1 MSEENQELQITDGE
15 RQIYEAAQASPFVA
29 NDPEVQ
35 EVVKKVESVL
45 GSQQTQAPTQQMN
58 EEPDGQE
65 KTNANN
71 SQDNEPVKPPT
82 TEEVASIFNQKRVNA
97 IEFDESISNF
107 IKDKYSIDNPD
118 TFINSVD
125 NWRRDAQKKVELEKE
140 YNALVDNFTS
150 LPKGIND
157 ILDAYSTG
165 QDWTEVAKSSIA
177 GLDYSKSFSNQNTED
192 IVKHYFK
199 DFYIETKNNLDEGD
213 ISDIEYKEQLA
224 RFSTAAKSLYE
235 QDRTR
240 LEHEKT
246 KIVESQKEQLEKLS
260 GSARKSLEVFRNG
273 NPIFSHKSY
282 QSKLDKIYKD
292 LDGNNISRY
301 FVDKDGTWKPEAVER
316 LFYAVYGK
324 EEGEKALEAARKDGI
339 SQGRQDVVDRGNKTP
354 NVGTSQTSGM
364 TENQM
369 MENLRKTTFVG
380 STFKSNPFAPKV
392 SKK

>member
-1 MSEENQELQITDGE
+1 MSEENQAPQITDGE
-15 RQIYEAAQASPFVA
+15 RQIYEAAQASPFIA

-35 EVVKKVESVL
+35 EVVKKVEASL
-45 GSQQTQAPTQQMN
+45 GGQQAPTSTPTQTPT
-58 EEPDGQE
+58 EEP
-65 KTNANN
+65 TSANN
-71 SQDNEPVKPPT
+71 AQAEEPKKPAT
-82 TEEVASIFNQKRVNA
+82 AEEIKSIFTQSSGNT
-97 IEFDESISNF
+97 IEFDEKISAF

-125 NWRRDAQKKVELEKE
+125 NWRTDAQKKAELEKE
-140 YNALVDNFTS
+140 YNALVDNFS
-150 LPKGIND
+150 NLPQGIND

-165 QDWTEVAKSSIA
+165 RDWTEVAKNSFA
-177 GLDYSKSFSNQNTED
+177 GLDYSKPFSNQNTED

-199 DFYIETKNNLDEGD
+199 DFYNETKRNLDEGD
-213 ISDIEYKEQLA
+213 ISDSEYKEQLA

-240 LEHEKT
+240 LDEEKNRM
-246 KIVESQKEQLEKLS
+246 VEQQREQLERLS
-260 GSARKSLEVFRNG
+260 GSAKKSLEAFRNA
-273 NPIFSHKSY
+273 NPIFSEKSY

-292 LDGNNISRY
+292 LDSNNISRY
-301 FVDKDGTWKPEAVER
+301 FVDKDGTWKTDAVER

-324 EEGEKALEAARKDGI
+324 EEGQKALEAARKDGI

-369 MENLRKTTFVG
+369 LEQLRKSTFVG
-380 STFKSNPFAPKV
+380 STFKSNPFAPKAP
-392 SKK
+392 KK